1 VDWVRLASSLIA
13 CNLGCDPQCKNK
25 VLMPILYLIGKFHLD
40 HLYKL
45 HVTHNVNL
53 CMTTKLMNKWKFTF
67 L

>member
-1 VDWVRLASSLIA
+1 
-13 CNLGCDPQCKNK
+13 
-25 VLMPILYLIGKFHLD
+25 MPILYLIGKFHLD